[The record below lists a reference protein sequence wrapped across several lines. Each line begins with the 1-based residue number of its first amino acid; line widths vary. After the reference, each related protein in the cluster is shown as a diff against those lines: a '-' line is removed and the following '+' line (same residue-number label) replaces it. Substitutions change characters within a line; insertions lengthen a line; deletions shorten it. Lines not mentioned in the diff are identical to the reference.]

1 MTASGVQQR
10 LECHGFRCYKS
21 AIKPESKRK
30 NMTETPKQ
38 PKVTPAPR
46 AAEQRVIKLNEGS
59 AKARR
64 SAARL
69 AAVQVLYQMDLN
81 GQDAKEALR
90 DFIHTRI
97 GYELDG
103 DVFVPAD
110 RDLLM
115 DIVAGVDEKNDD
127 LKTLLTAQL
136 AQKGKTQVD
145 PILEAILLAAC
156 YELMAH
162 HHIDPPIIIS
172 DYLNVAHAFYEDG
185 APKMINAILDTVSK
199 SLR

>member
-1 MTASGVQQR
+1 MSD
-10 LECHGFRCYKS
+10 
-21 AIKPESKRK
+21 KPETRK
-30 NMTETPKQ
+30 I
-38 PKVTPAPR
+38 TPAPR
-46 AAEQRVIKLNEGS
+46 AQEQRAIKLNEGS

-69 AAVQVLYQMDLN
+69 AAVQVLYQMEFN
-81 GQDAKEALR
+81 SQGAKEALS
-90 DFIHTRI
+90 DFIDTRI
-97 GYELDG
+97 GFELDG

-110 RDLLM
+110 R
-115 DIVAGVDEKNDD
+115 E
-127 LKTLLTAQL
+127 LLTSIINGVFDKQAELNDLVKAQL
-136 AQKGKTQVD
+136 AQKDKTQVD

-162 HHIDPPIIIS
+162 HDIDAPIIIS

-199 SLR
+199 ALR